1 MSSSPDDDNQTGVL
15 NNLIPCLSTYDA
27 NQSTVDVEVQMLS
40 FWDSIESYLKI
51 ISIPGIIMGVTVVGF
66 LLRFFKEI
74 IIPTVLALFL
84 FQVSRP
90 IVLRLHRQII
100 PYWTY
105 VEENISEEEG
115 LLLDGNKVHLL
126 LLDCY
131 VIEEEK
137 SVEAAVGSSPSF
149 CMLASYGFAIAC
161 CDTVIYLSN
170 FSVCI
175 SVFTRLTFCNLCR
188 SKSS

>member
-1 MSSSPDDDNQTGVL
+1 
-15 NNLIPCLSTYDA
+15 
-27 NQSTVDVEVQMLS
+27 MLS

-51 ISIPGIIMGVTVVGF
+51 ISIPVIIMGVAVAGF

-100 PYWTY
+100 PYWTF

-115 LLLDGNKVHLL
+115 FLLDGNKVHLFIL
-126 LLDCY
+126 CCY
-131 VIEEEK
+131 IIEEEK
-137 SVEAAVGSSPSF
+137 SVKAEVGSSSSL
-149 CMLASYGFAIAC
+149 CMLANYGFAIAC
-161 CDTVIYLSN
+161 CDIGIYLSY
-170 FSVCI
+170 FSICI
-175 SVFTRLTFCNLCR
+175 FSFHFWY
-188 SKSS
+188 SQ